1 MDALRVVLLV
11 LHVAG
16 MAVLL
21 GAFLLELMGGTRR
34 FSAGI
39 FHMVGIQLLTGLA
52 LVGVNE
58 ADDRDL
64 DHAKVAVKLLIALAV
79 TGLVHA
85 TRKRDPLPSPVFFAG
100 FALAAANAVV
110 AYSWT

>member
-1 MDALRVVLLV
+1 MDALRVFLLV
-11 LHVAG
+11 LHVGG

-21 GAFLLELMGGTRR
+21 GAFVLELMGGTRR
-34 FSAGI
+34 FSPVI
-39 FHMVGIQLLTGLA
+39 FHVVGIQLLTGLL

-64 DHAKVAVKLLIALAV
+64 DHAKVAVKLVIAFVV
-79 TGLVHA
+79 TGLVHG
-85 TRKRDPLPSPVFFAG
+85 TRKRDPLPSPLFFGA
-100 FALAAANAVV
+100 FALAAANAVI

>member
-1 MDALRVVLLV
+1 MDALRIALLV
-11 LHVAG
+11 LHVGG

-21 GAFLLELMGGTRR
+21 GAFVLELMGTRR
-34 FSAGI
+34 FSPVI
-39 FHMVGIQLLTGLA
+39 FHMAGIQLLTGLF

-85 TRKRDPLPSPVFFAG
+85 TRKRDPLPPPLFFAA
-100 FALAAANAVV
+100 FALAASNAVI
-110 AYSWT
+110 AYAWL

>member
-11 LHVAG
+11 LHVGG

-21 GAFLLELMGGTRR
+21 GSFVLELMGGTRR
-34 FSAGI
+34 FSAVI
-39 FHMVGIQLLTGLA
+39 FQMVGIQLLTGLA

-64 DHAKVAVKLLIALAV
+64 DHAKVAVKLLIAFAV

-85 TRKRDPLPSPVFFAG
+85 TRKRDPLPPPVFFTA
-100 FALAAANAVV
+100 FALAATNAVI
-110 AYSWT
+110 AYAWT

>member
-1 MDALRVVLLV
+1 MDALRAILLV
-11 LHVAG
+11 LHVGG

-21 GAFLLELMGGTRR
+21 AGFLLEVMSGNRR
-34 FSAGI
+34 FSPVIFHTAGI
-39 FHMVGIQLLTGLA
+39 QFLTGLA

-64 DHAKVAVKLLIALAV
+64 NHTKVAVKLLVALTV
-79 TGLVHA
+79 VGLTHA
-85 TRKRDPLPSPVFFAG
+85 LRKRDPLPPPAFFAAFG
-100 FALAAANAVV
+100 LAAANAII

>member
-1 MDALRVVLLV
+1 MDALRVFLLV
-11 LHVAG
+11 LHVGG

-21 GAFLLELMGGTRR
+21 GGFALEALGARR
-34 FSAGI
+34 FSPAI
-39 FHMVGIQLLTGLA
+39 FHVAGIQLLTGLL

-64 DHAKVAVKLLIALAV
+64 DHAKVAVKLVIAFVLA
-79 TGLVHA
+79 GLVHS
-85 TRKRDPLPSPVFFAG
+85 TRKRDPLPAALFFGA
-100 FALAAANAVV
+100 FALAVANAAI